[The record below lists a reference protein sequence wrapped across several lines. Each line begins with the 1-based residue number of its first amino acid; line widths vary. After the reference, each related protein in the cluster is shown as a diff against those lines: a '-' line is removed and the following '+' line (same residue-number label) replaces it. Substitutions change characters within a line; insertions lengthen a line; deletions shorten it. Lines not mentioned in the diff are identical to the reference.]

1 MTVTDLGEPGPGA
14 ELVDHLG
21 AVLERLGETATA
33 PSEAVSEAVHGDLI
47 DILESQIASRW
58 LDVAARRMD
67 ATGDGGHTVA
77 SAGHEGNAAV
87 ALALR
92 SNDPALLHHRSN
104 AFYLARTAIAGL
116 DDGILDIALGL
127 AGRAERPATG
137 GRSPGL
143 AHPDVAILPQ
153 TSTVAGHLPRALGLA
168 WTIGRQQRARTGER
182 LKWPDDAVAVA
193 SFGDGSANH
202 STATG
207 AVNSACWAAR
217 QGVPMPLLLICEDNG
232 LGVSM
237 PTPPGWI
244 RSLYGAREGL
254 RYLYADTAD
263 DPLEVLEIAREAVE
277 IARTHRRP
285 VLLHL
290 ACVRIGG
297 NAGSDNEQS
306 YRRAERIEADL
317 AKDPLVATMESVV
330 RAGILTGSEVAD
342 RLLDIRD
349 RVASVVEEA
358 LRRPKLAT
366 PDEVMAPLAPH
377 RPAAVAILAARVPPP
392 GRRAEAFG
400 DRPPEM
406 EGPLTL
412 AESINRALLDAALVS
427 PNLVLLGR
435 DVARLGGVYGVTRG
449 LHKRL
454 GPTRVTDTVL
464 DEQTVI
470 GLSLGAAVSG
480 LLPVAEIR
488 NLTDLH
494 SAEGQLRNEA
504 ATLSFLSD
512 GVYRNP
518 LVVRVPG
525 LPYQDGIGGAAG
537 GDNALGALRDI
548 PGLVIAC
555 PAHPSEAPGLLRTCL
570 AAAEADG
577 TVSVFLEPI
586 ALYHQRDM
594 LKPGDDAWRAPYPAP
609 PLWGSFH
616 APIGRA
622 SVWGAGADLT
632 IVSYGNGLRMS
643 MRVAAELERDG
654 IDCRVVDLRWL
665 APLPVEDVFRE
676 AKATGRLLI
685 VDENRRTGGVSE
697 SLVTGMLESGFD
709 GRLVRV
715 TARDSVVPVGSA
727 AEHVL
732 VTEKQII
739 KTARALCQD

>member
-349 RVASVVEEA
+349 RVASAVEEA